1 MGVLRKMSKVKLQAT
16 MGFRVISSAVITSQP
31 LEKMEQE
38 KKEFEQNLLY
48 VYPHFYDAGGEI
60 GVSLLKEEK

>member
-1 MGVLRKMSKVKLQAT
+1 MSKVKLQAT
-16 MGFRVISSAVITSQP
+16 MGFRVMASTVINSQP
-31 LEKMEQE
+31 LEQMEAE

-48 VYPHFYDAGGEI
+48 VYPHFYDAGGKI